1 MADRH
6 ELRVLAGLAIGLILL
21 PWILSMAGLTYST
34 AVECVALAM
43 AGLALNVLLGY
54 TGLVSFGHGAWFG
67 LGGYAVGILQ
77 LRYFQQSSLIPL
89 VLALVLVAATAVV
102 IGFLILRRR
111 GVYFS
116 LLTLAFAA
124 LCFSVAYRWTSLTG
138 GENGLGGI
146 ERRSL
151 IGLDLDDS
159 LFFYAFVAIVGWCV
173 AASLLRLAHSPL
185 GHVLTAIRE
194 NELRTRFIGF
204 NALRYKL
211 VAFVISAAV
220 TALAGGITVLNHRIA
235 SAESMSLVFSG
246 ELLAITLIGGMRS
259 FTGPIYGALFFI
271 LFREYLSI
279 YTDDWLLWFGLV
291 FIAFILLSPQGLA
304 GLGLRL
310 RHWLRPPPA
319 VQAAMHGRSTSG
331 AAAVPPFLCKDAPA
345 ELVCRGISV
354 QFGGVRAVDGVD
366 IVVAGRGIHALIG
379 PNGAGKTTLF
389 NLVSGMFAPQTGSV
403 TLGGTAM
410 PPARPDHVCA
420 MGLAR
425 SFQITNLFKGLSVRQ
440 NLCLAVLSRDPRRYS
455 IFRRLDSL
463 ADTQAQTDALV
474 DYLGVRGMD
483 AALAEDLSYGGQRLV
498 DMGLALGTAPRM
510 LLLDEPLA
518 GLAAAERDRITAL
531 IRDLSQ
537 CMGVLVVEHDM
548 DRVFGMAG
556 VITVMDQGRVLLE
569 GTPQLVRDDPK
580 VREVYIG
587 SGAGALIASAETLP
601 LAADTLLQ
609 AESVDAFYGKSHILS
624 GITFGVRQG
633 EVLAV
638 LGRLRRRHPSEPGWT
653 DEQIFQLF
661 PRLRDRH
668 DVDASML
675 SGGEQQM
682 VAIARALAG
691 HVRILLLDEP
701 FEGLSPAMTEEVFNA
716 VLRLRRKLTVLIVDH
731 DLDLALAL
739 ADTALVLDRG
749 RITHWGPARPLL
761 VDLPFRRQKLWL

>member
-173 AASLLRLAHSPL
+173 AACLLRLAHSPL

-235 SAESMSLVFSG
+235 SAESMS
-246 ELLAITLIGGMRS
+246 
-259 FTGPIYGALFFI
+259 
-271 LFREYLSI
+271 
-279 YTDDWLLWFGLV
+279 
-291 FIAFILLSPQGLA
+291 
-304 GLGLRL
+304 
-310 RHWLRPPPA
+310 
-319 VQAAMHGRSTSG
+319 
-331 AAAVPPFLCKDAPA
+331 
-345 ELVCRGISV
+345 
-354 QFGGVRAVDGVD
+354 
-366 IVVAGRGIHALIG
+366 
-379 PNGAGKTTLF
+379 
-389 NLVSGMFAPQTGSV
+389 
-403 TLGGTAM
+403 
-410 PPARPDHVCA
+410 
-420 MGLAR
+420 
-425 SFQITNLFKGLSVRQ
+425 
-440 NLCLAVLSRDPRRYS
+440 
-455 IFRRLDSL
+455 LDSL

-556 VITVMDQGRVLLE
+556 VITVMDQGRLLLE

-638 LGRLRRRHPSEPGWT
+638 LGRNGAGKSTLLKTLLGLADLGGGHLVLGGRRIDRPEPEAMARLGIAYVPQGRRVFSGLTVRDNLMLGRLRRRHPSEPGWT